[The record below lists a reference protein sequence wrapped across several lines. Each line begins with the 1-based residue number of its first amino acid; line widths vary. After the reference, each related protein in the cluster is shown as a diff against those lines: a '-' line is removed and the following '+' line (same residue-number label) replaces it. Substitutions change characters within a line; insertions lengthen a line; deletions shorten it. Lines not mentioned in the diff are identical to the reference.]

1 MYSLRITCS
10 SEQVDWLSGELWEA
24 GTAGIREID
33 SGGSIVLI
41 AAFET
46 NDVRRELLQ
55 RFARYAPEWKQE
67 TATDWIQYTED
78 AWPPRA
84 VGKRLFLA
92 PPWCNDPTPGG
103 RERIVHNP
111 GQACGTGEHPCTQLA
126 LRALEECVTAGSR
139 VIDVGTGSGILA
151 IAALRLGAPF
161 VIGFDPDEASLQAAR
176 ANFLLN
182 GLIPLLVG
190 GSAEAAADGCADVTV
205 ANISGTV
212 LLSMLDE
219 LFRITRANGWL
230 VLTGFTDA
238 ELPAFRAYF
247 PSAAVSAINE
257 WRCVLAN
264 VS

>member
-1 MYSLRITCS
+1 
-10 SEQVDWLSGELWEA
+10 
-24 GTAGIREID
+24 
-33 SGGSIVLI
+33 
-41 AAFET
+41 
-46 NDVRRELLQ
+46 
-55 RFARYAPEWKQE
+55 
-67 TATDWIQYTED
+67 
-78 AWPPRA
+78 
-84 VGKRLFLA
+84 
-92 PPWCNDPTPGG
+92 
-103 RERIVHNP
+103 
-111 GQACGTGEHPCTQLA
+111 
-126 LRALEECVTAGSR
+126 
-139 VIDVGTGSGILA
+139 
-151 IAALRLGAPF
+151 